1 MSHLYDV
8 IKECDDFIAICGEYW
23 YKRILRSKFKSW
35 KKITQID
42 LGLDVTL
49 YPNIKKKFNKINKRK
64 FLYIGNDYSFNNY
77 AKNLNY
83 LRKISQFIE
92 G

>member
-23 YKRILRSKFKSW
+23 YKNSRSKFKSW
-35 KKITQID
+35 KKKITQID

-49 YPNIKKKFNKINKRK
+49 YPNIKKNLIKLIKENF
-64 FLYIGNDYSFNNY
+64 YI
-77 AKNLNY
+77 
-83 LRKISQFIE
+83 
-92 G
+92 